1 MSAVETVQLLVA
13 ALLAHVMVRQ
23 LEWPLAVAKSA
34 TSSELVP
41 LLALVLAVAQE
52 V

>member
-1 MSAVETVQLLVA
+1 MSAVETAQLLV
-13 ALLAHVMVRQ
+13 
-23 LEWPLAVAKSA
+23 VAKSA
-34 TSSELVP
+34 TSSALVP